1 MAMLEILFSSRVRAK
16 VLSALFLSPGEPRNA
31 NELSHTIDEHY
42 SAVWKELVKLEKIG
56 ILSSQMHGNS
66 KEYHINNSCPIVNE
80 LRSIVIKTE
89 GIGTAIKSTLQEM
102 NNIHKA
108 FIFGSYASGEADD
121 RSDIDLM
128 IIGDVDLEKFS
139 PTISNLEKEINRP
152 INYVIY
158 SKEEWKNKEKEK
170 DSFWV
175 NVNESSKI
183 YIIGSNNAI

>member
-1 MAMLEILFSSRVRAK
+1 MLEILFSSRVRAK